1 MGVRNFNSVVK
12 MATEKSKIRKP
23 VHGRGASQ
31 NPANRFKPL
40 EYQAEEEGRDPS
52 ERSAPET
59 VFLKDASRSIL
70 STNDSPDVPFD
81 VGVNPYRGC
90 EHGCVYCYARPTH
103 EYFELS
109 AGLDFETKILVKENA
124 PALLEQELA
133 SKKWKPQVIA
143 FSGVTDCYQP
153 IERQRKLT
161 RACLETALRFRN
173 PVAIVTK
180 NHLVTRDADVLAELS
195 QWRCAAVYL
204 SLTTLDNKLSR
215 QLEPRASLPEKR
227 LAAIRTLSEAGLPV
241 GVLTAP
247 VIPGLTDHEIP
258 RLLQEAARAG
268 ARFAGYMV
276 LRLPYGVKDLF
287 ADWLETHYPTKA
299 GKVLNRIRELRGG
312 KLNDSGFS
320 SRMKGEGV
328 FARQIRDVF
337 NLARKKAGIPEG
349 GPDLTT
355 GHFHNPHDRQ
365 QKLFSE

>member
-1 MGVRNFNSVVK
+1 M
-12 MATEKSKIRKP
+12 
-23 VHGRGASQ
+23 
-31 NPANRFKPL
+31 
-40 EYQAEEEGRDPS
+40 
-52 ERSAPET
+52 
-59 VFLKDASRSIL
+59 
-70 STNDSPDVPFD
+70 
-81 VGVNPYRGC
+81 
-90 EHGCVYCYARPTH
+90 
-103 EYFELS
+103 
-109 AGLDFETKILVKENA
+109 
-124 PALLEQELA
+124 
-133 SKKWKPQVIA
+133 
-143 FSGVTDCYQP
+143 TDCYQP